1 MSPIPTLSRIFAD
14 RNLRELRRLEALHAG
29 HIAPGARTWREALS
43 ALYDRLGRAGGPKQ
57 QTAILRSTIDY
68 LDSIPNEDCCHIM
81 IAACS
86 RSRSATLYFATLS
99 AGQHPFRGASEEGV
113 NIMAHAIHSQRDGTS
128 SGFSDVDIA
137 YVSKHAIGRLHER
150 EHVSD
155 DNLRGVLGYIGVL
168 GHLTRHSEKHITG
181 QLCLYLGDALVVGS
195 LKHGPQYA
203 ENDLGGGHAINGTF
217 LDIRTVLPADEVRNQ
232 DWIEQG
238 LIAGHVVKSWFTD
251 RPDDDSKLADA
262 IPFLPRREDD
272 YTMRAAGVSESYP

>member
-1 MSPIPTLSRIFAD
+1 MSTIPTESRIFAD

-29 HIAPGARTWREALS
+29 RIAPGARTWREALS
-43 ALYDRLGRAGGPKQ
+43 ALYDRIGRAGGPKQ
-57 QTAILRSTIDY
+57 QTAILRSTMDY
-68 LDSIPNEDCCHIM
+68 LDSVQNEDCCHIVLT
-81 IAACS
+81 AAS
-86 RSRSATLYFATLS
+86 RSRSATLCFATLS
-99 AGQHPFRGASEEGV
+99 AGQHPFLGACEEGV
-113 NIMAHAIHSQRDGTS
+113 NIMAHAIRIQRDGCS

-150 EHVSD
+150 EHVSG

-203 ENDLGGGHAINGTF
+203 ENDLGGGRAIDGTF
-217 LDIRTVLPADEVRNQ
+217 YDVRTVLPADEVRNQ

-251 RPDDDSKLADA
+251 QPDDDSRLADE

-272 YTMRAAGVSESYP
+272 YTLRLAEASFDG